1 MLFRD
6 KLVILILSVVPRP
19 QKLVISMKMKH
30 NLNYQLPISDT
41 EYGATPSR
49 SKEEWRE
56 PLQAPLNQK
65 RFEGFERD
73 VKLMNHKWEL

>member
-41 EYGATPSR
+41 EYGATPVSYTHLVR
-49 SKEEWRE
+49 CK
-56 PLQAPLNQK
+56 K
-65 RFEGFERD
+65 F
-73 VKLMNHKWEL
+73 